1 MSLKF
6 KNIDSIFDTNN
17 SLREFNIFNYYE
29 VESRLTKIPKDLWD
43 QNIYLVSPE
52 LMDIIYPKTKREG
65 IDWEKVEV
73 NIELFHLPKWTKY
86 SDQESIAI
94 GVYCGNFIP
103 SSYSKKLSKFSSENT
118 ISIISNI
125 SGPSIFI
132 CPERIFQCTLFQK
145 RYGLTIET
153 LIGLEIEIKRFEEI
167 FNTKKE
173 IPVFILSKL
182 ESKLKRMKN
191 EFESHIDYLKSEQKS
206 FNTLLLKV
214 CLHEIAHYY
223 MSGNYN
229 LYNKHKQKRKR
240 IKVDK
245 VASKLI
251 EESFANVFA
260 WSQFSDPKELKI
272 IESFMDSQPFEY
284 SAYRFWINDNK
295 LKKCVPFL
303 ISSWKYKIDPFVP
316 EYLFEHID
324 EVFSD
329 YYYTDSY
336 ERMKNEHLDFHF
348 ERHRLDSETIDKI
361 KKEKNFWEAVAKSM
375 IYYLKTNKKTVNLN
389 NP

>member
-1 MSLKF
+1 MSIKF

-17 SLREFNIFNYYE
+17 SLREFNIFNYNE

-43 QNIYLVSPE
+43 NNIYLVSPE

-65 IDWEKVEV
+65 IDWEKFKFNV

-153 LIGLEIEIKRFEEI
+153 LIDAENDIISAERDIKSFKEYKELYKKN
-167 FNTKKE
+167 FNLYME
-173 IPVFILSKL
+173 MEDDLR
-182 ESKLKRMKN
+182 KLKSN
-191 EFESHIDYLKSEQKS
+191 FDAIINYLKSEQKS

-214 CLHEIAHYY
+214 CLHEIAHHY

-229 LYNKHKQKRKR
+229 LYNKQKRKQ
-240 IKVDK
+240 IKV
-245 VASKLI
+245 
-251 EESFANVFA
+251 
-260 WSQFSDPKELKI
+260 
-272 IESFMDSQPFEY
+272 
-284 SAYRFWINDNK
+284 
-295 LKKCVPFL
+295 
-303 ISSWKYKIDPFVP
+303 
-316 EYLFEHID
+316 
-324 EVFSD
+324 
-329 YYYTDSY
+329 
-336 ERMKNEHLDFHF
+336 
-348 ERHRLDSETIDKI
+348 
-361 KKEKNFWEAVAKSM
+361 
-375 IYYLKTNKKTVNLN
+375 
-389 NP
+389 